1 MIMNLGKRIICI
13 KEIPSNLIDEAIFI
27 LKPNAVEKKNNAL
40 EEKTKQ
46 IIMNEAQDITNEYVN
61 TIQHEKNIE
70 EQNENCKKREL
81 QKEVLYVLGLFIILG
96 VCILSVI

>member
-27 LKPNAVEKKNNAL
+27 LKPNAIEKKNSAL

-46 IIMNEAQDITNEYVN
+46 IIMDEAEDITNEYVN
-61 TIQHEKNIE
+61 TIQYEKNME
-70 EQNENCKKREL
+70 EENENYKKREL

>member
-27 LKPNAVEKKNNAL
+27 LKPNATEKKNSAL

-46 IIMNEAQDITNEYVN
+46 VIMNEAQDITNEYVN
-61 TIQHEKNIE
+61 TLQYEKNKE
-70 EQNENCKKREL
+70 EQNVNCKKREL